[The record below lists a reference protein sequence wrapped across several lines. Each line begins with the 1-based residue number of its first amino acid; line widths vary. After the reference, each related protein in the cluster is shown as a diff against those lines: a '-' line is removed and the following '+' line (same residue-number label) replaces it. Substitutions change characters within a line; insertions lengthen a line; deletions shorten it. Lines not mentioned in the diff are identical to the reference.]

1 MSDIE
6 NEEDDIIKPINLNL
20 QFSKMRRSSR
30 IGAQSTKT
38 ALPTS
43 RRRIAKGI
51 RTETHITSSK
61 RKLSDITNTSQQMPR
76 RGPEKGILFPK
87 GKRFKKATPTPSPT
101 KSSLSFGSSSSL
113 ASSSVSTSLRT
124 KNDQGKIKTLQD
136 KDKSEGS
143 TKGDSRIIHSK
154 KHLPTQSNTKRTS
167 LPTVSHRD
175 EGYLKST
182 ASAKGKMRTKVVNMD
197 NQTETN
203 SRPSSTMTSKKTR
216 LSLTETKNLQNEKKD
231 LLNEKKDFKASKTKH
246 INISNKVNGNDNQKP
261 IESDGKRTS
270 IGMQTRK
277 TSKRARKVPKKV

>member
-43 RRRIAKGI
+43 RRRIAAKGI
-51 RTETHITSSK
+51 RTGTQITSSK

-76 RGPEKGILFPK
+76 RGPEKGTLFPK
-87 GKRFKKATPTPSPT
+87 GKRFKKATPTPSPST
-101 KSSLSFGSSSSL
+101 KSSLSFDSSSSL
-113 ASSSVSTSLRT
+113 APSVSTSLRT

-143 TKGDSRIIHSK
+143 TKGDSRIHSK

-231 LLNEKKDFKASKTKH
+231 LLNEKKRF
-246 INISNKVNGNDNQKP
+246 
-261 IESDGKRTS
+261 
-270 IGMQTRK
+270 
-277 TSKRARKVPKKV
+277 